1 MSVSLHLRGRVCGQ
15 DERYR
20 PLAET
25 GLHGAFAQTGGA
37 GTLADPALYT
47 VTLRNESGAPWQG
60 VVLAELAFRTKNRVS
75 SCPASCTGRNRG
87 EAPLRVDNRFP
98 RLRRGTPQLRLR
110 PFGWCAATG
119 FPTRRRSRWT
129 AGGCT
134 G

>member
-1 MSVSLHLRGRVCGQ
+1 MSVSLHLRARVCGQ

-60 VVLAELAFRTKNRVS
+60 VVLAELAFPHKEPRFFL
-75 SCPASCTGRNRG
+75 PGFLYGRNRG
-87 EAPLRVDNRFP
+87 E
-98 RLRRGTPQLRLR
+98 
-110 PFGWCAATG
+110 
-119 FPTRRRSRWT
+119 RRSASCKEIDKMT
-129 AGGCT
+129 AGSGHT
-134 G
+134 YAA